1 MGTYARPA
9 TVSAERLLFSMRTNP
24 RPATI
29 LASIEA
35 FMVTEVTGENSQ
47 KDDVDRS
54 KLVEKEEEEEE
65 KE

>member
-1 MGTYARPA
+1 M
-9 TVSAERLLFSMRTNP
+9 VSG
-24 RPATI
+24 
-29 LASIEA
+29 
-35 FMVTEVTGENSQ
+35 VTGENSQ